1 MLGPINLNGSAIC
14 ILDDDPSVLKS
25 TGRLLSSAGWPVQ
38 PFQDPHSFLN
48 YARIHRPR
56 LAVIDMAMSSM
67 HGLEVQKRLREIS
80 PATRVVVL
88 TANDDQVIR
97 SSAIDAGAADFFVK
111 PVEDDEFLSGID
123 SALSGGSVAPPG
135 EAAA

>member
-25 TGRLLSSAGWPVQ
+25 TGRLLSSAAWPVQ

-48 YARIHRPR
+48 YARIHQPR

-97 SSAIDAGAADFFVK
+97 SSAIDAGATAFFVK
-111 PVEDDEFLSGID
+111 PVEDEEFLSAID